1 MKITGWYSVPQPK
14 QALINKLTVSEKEVE
29 RLLAYDLYSKALGTV
44 YTHAIFGLIF
54 VFLFY
59 SKVPSLGLIVWGGI
73 LAINISVRF
82 FFIRYWLGADE
93 TTRQKSWMK
102 QMSLVTSLVNGV
114 LWGMTV
120 FFLDFEAL
128 PFESLAVSI
137 MVFGLAAGSAVYAA
151 YFLPA
156 FYLSSVPYLGSYM
169 LYHFE
174 KLTYESMLMVVILA
188 VFALM
193 LYEQARQLNFTHRK
207 NIMQRLENDQ
217 LIESLKESNLGFK
230 KASNTDF
237 LMGIHNRR
245 HFDEMIKRVWKTHLI
260 DEKPASII
268 MCDIDNFKD
277 FNDQYGHQSGDK
289 VLVDI
294 TQLIIQNVG
303 YSDALHRYG
312 GEEFILILPETSL
325 TKATGLAEH
334 LRQKIEAMSFDV
346 GQSEQKITMSFGVS
360 ARTPF
365 NMNDYVEL
373 IAEADAMLYK
383 SKQNGRNRVSVKESL
398 PVWQAQIKLNQK
410 NETLGWTKKGLGV

>member
-1 MKITGWYSVPQPK
+1 MPQPK
-14 QALINKLTVSEKEVE
+14 QALINKPTVSEKEVE

-82 FFIRYWLGADE
+82 VFIRYWLGADE

-120 FFLDFEAL
+120 FFLDFEAR

-237 LMGIHNRR
+237 LTGIHNRR

-260 DEKPASII
+260 DEKPVSII

-325 TKATGLAEH
+325 TKATGLAEQ

-398 PVWQAQIKLNQK
+398 PV
-410 NETLGWTKKGLGV
+410 

>member
-1 MKITGWYSVPQPK
+1 MAQSK
-14 QALINKLTVSEKEVE
+14 QALINKPTASEKEVE

-59 SKVPSLGLIVWGGI
+59 SKVPSPWLIVWGGI
-73 LAINISVRF
+73 LMLNILLRF
-82 FFIRYWLGADE
+82 VFIRHWLNADE
-93 TTRQKSWMK
+93 LTRQRPWMK

-114 LWGMTV
+114 LWGVTV
-120 FFLDFEAL
+120 FFLDFQAL

-174 KLTYESMLMVVILA
+174 KLTYESMLMVLILA

-207 NIMQRLENDQ
+207 NILQRLENDQ
-217 LIESLKESNLGFK
+217 LIESLQESNLGFK

-237 LMGIHNRR
+237 LTGIHNRR

-260 DEKPASII
+260 NEKPVSII

-277 FNDQYGHQSGDK
+277 FNDQFGHQSGDK
-289 VLVDI
+289 VLVEV

-312 GEEFILILPETSL
+312 GEEFILILPETNL
-325 TKATGLAEH
+325 TKAAELAEK
-334 LRQKIEAMSFDV
+334 LRQKVAAISFDV
-346 GQSEQKITMSFGVS
+346 GQVEQSITMSFGVS
-360 ARTPF
+360 SRVPF
-365 NMNDYVEL
+365 NMTDYIEL

-383 SKQNGRNRVSVKESL
+383 SKQAGRNRVSVK
-398 PVWQAQIKLNQK
+398 PVLI
-410 NETLGWTKKGLGV
+410 